1 MEIRI
6 PLVRSHFLVVLVA
19 AVTAL
24 IRGKTTLRF
33 STQEVNGKKRPVI
46 LSRDEVARLEQDHI
60 ETASQVQLLRDMVEE
75 AIAQMPAED
84 ITTLRLRDGLTML
97 DKRTI
102 H

>member
-46 LSRDEVARLEQDHI
+46 LSRDEVARLSR
-60 ETASQVQLLRDMVEE
+60 TTSRPRRRCSCYATWLR
-75 AIAQMPAED
+75 
-84 ITTLRLRDGLTML
+84 R
-97 DKRTI
+97 
-102 H
+102 